1 MVKKILRLELLLK
14 PIFGNLLDFM
24 ELLVVSTPLILQ
36 ITKDLLFLVQEFN
49 SSDMK
54 ELLSLMQETLFNSTT
69 LMAHSGDNLKLK
81 TQEVL

>member
-1 MVKKILRLELLLK
+1 MVLLILKLELLLK
-14 PIFGNLLDFM
+14 PTFGNLLDLM

-36 ITKDLLFLVQEFN
+36 TTEDLLPLVQEIN

-54 ELLSLMQETLFNSTT
+54 ELHSLMQETLFNSTT